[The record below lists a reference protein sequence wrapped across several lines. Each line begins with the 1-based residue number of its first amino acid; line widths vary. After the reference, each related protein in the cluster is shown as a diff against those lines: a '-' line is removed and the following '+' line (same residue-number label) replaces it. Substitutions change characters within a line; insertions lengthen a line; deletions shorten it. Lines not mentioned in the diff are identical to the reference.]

1 MGGARWRRRTHR
13 KASLITDHRF
23 FCIWVSASLRARR
36 KKNVSMRIY
45 LLTHISSTSRSI
57 HTTADGRV
65 RVLSECILLYAH
77 PTMEHGGPT
86 ANTHDN
92 HTRQSSRSR
101 LDERE
106 QGFSIGMLEKDAAA
120 EGSHSHDTSCV
131 RRISRTDTTSS
142 SMRCAIMPGW
152 STMAADRDGFGKTGR
167 GKGKAQGRGVTRRGQ
182 PGSAGER
189 AGGEGGG
196 REKGCEVP
204 ERAVLL
210 RGGGRRRSQ
219 REGKE
224 GRKHSG
230 PARAFQSC
238 PHRDS
243 MFGVRC
249 PARATCAAVRA
260 QFHTERAA

>member
-1 MGGARWRRRTHR
+1 M
-13 KASLITDHRF
+13 
-23 FCIWVSASLRARR
+23 
-36 KKNVSMRIY
+36 
-45 LLTHISSTSRSI
+45 
-57 HTTADGRV
+57 
-65 RVLSECILLYAH
+65 LYAH
-77 PTMEHGGPT
+77 HHHGGAT